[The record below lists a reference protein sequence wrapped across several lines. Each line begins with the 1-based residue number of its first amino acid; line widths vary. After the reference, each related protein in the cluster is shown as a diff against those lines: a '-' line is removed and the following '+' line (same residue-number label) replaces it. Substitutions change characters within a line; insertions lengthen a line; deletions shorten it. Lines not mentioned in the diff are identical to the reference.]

1 MKTWAQME
9 AARKEK
15 YPELSGGNMLLKKE
29 EEETKP
35 IDCVRVTLQHTR
47 ACPNGV
53 KISGPED
60 AVKLMREME
69 RYDRE
74 RAMIVHLSTK
84 NHVLAVE
91 NIAIGSLNAAIIHPR
106 ESIKGAVIN
115 SAANII
121 FLHNHPSG
129 DPAPSVEDIAIVKKL
144 RQAFD
149 TVGIDM
155 LDSIIIGRETYYSF
169 KEHGELFPESKFKE
183 SKIGEMKI
191 MENKELEIE
200 SEEEQD
206 ACSVATA
213 AALSVISE
221 QCSGAEVDEP
231 EQGRFLRLQI
241 KQEIKHIHALA
252 LGTATHPGHSAQSY
266 AEHTVK
272 LIDNGAENDLISP
285 EFADVLKQ
293 AVQKALQKRIF

>member
-1 MKTWAQME
+1 MKDE
-9 AARKEK
+9 KNEK
-15 YPELSGGNMLLKKE
+15 YPEISGGNMLLKKE

-47 ACPNGV
+47 ACPKGV

-169 KEHGELFPESKFKE
+169 KEHGELVPESKYKKPKN
-183 SKIGEMKI
+183 SGGIKIMDKIGY
-191 MENKELEIE
+191 
-200 SEEEQD
+200 EEDD
-206 ACSVATA
+206 ACSTAMTA
-213 AALSVISE
+213 AMEVITE
-221 QCSGAEVDEP
+221 RCSKGVAETNEP
-231 EQGRFLRLQI
+231 KEGKFLRLHLMQEINLIHMLALSGDSSVKFRAENAI
-241 KQEIKHIHALA
+241 KQIDIGVDTEMM
-252 LGTATHPGHSAQSY
+252 SSEY
-266 AEHTVK
+266 AE
-272 LIDNGAENDLISP
+272 
-285 EFADVLKQ
+285 VLRSS
-293 AVQKALQKRIF
+293 VQKASYKV

>member
-1 MKTWAQME
+1 MK
-9 AARKEK
+9 KNEK
-15 YPELSGGNMLLKKE
+15 YPESSGGNMLLKKE
-29 EEETKP
+29 EEDVKS
-35 IDCVRVTLQHTR
+35 IDCMRVMLQRTR
-47 ACPNGV
+47 DCPMGV

-69 RYDRE
+69 GYDRE

-91 NIAIGSLNAAIIHPR
+91 NIAIGSLNAAIIRPR

-149 TVGIDM
+149 IVGIDM
-155 LDSIIIGRETYYSF
+155 LDAIIIGKDGYYSA

-183 SKIGEMKI
+183 SKPGEMKI
-191 MENKELEIE
+191 MENTSKNEHKY
-200 SEEEQD
+200 EEDTTDD
-206 ACSVATA
+206 ACSTAMQAAMEVITERCSTGVAET
-213 AALSVISE
+213 
-221 QCSGAEVDEP
+221 DEP
-231 EQGRFLRLQI
+231 EEGRFLRLHI
-241 KQEIKHIHALA
+241 KQEIKTVHALA
-252 LGTATHPGHSAQSY
+252 LKGDSS
-266 AEHTVK
+266 VK
-272 LIDNGAENDLISP
+272 YRAENTIKQIDIGVDNNLISS
-285 EFADVLKQ
+285 EYADTLK
-293 AVQKALQKRIF
+293 ADVQKAVLPHE

>member
-1 MKTWAQME
+1 MKTWVQME

-15 YPELSGGNMLLKKE
+15 YPEISGGNMLLKKE

-47 ACPNGV
+47 ACPKGV
-53 KISGPED
+53 KISSPED

-69 RYDRE
+69 GYDRE

-183 SKIGEMKI
+183 SKPGEMKI
-191 MENKELEIE
+191 MERKYKEE
-200 SEEEQD
+200 SEED
-206 ACSVATA
+206 DRCSTATE

-221 QCSGAEVDEP
+221 QCGVETGEP
-231 EQGRFLRLQI
+231 EQGRFLRMQI

-266 AEHTVK
+266 AEHAIK
-272 LIDNGAENDLISP
+272 LIDNGVDNDLISS
-285 EFADVLKQ
+285 EYAEVLRG
-293 AVQKALQKRIF
+293 AVQTNVSKR